1 MDQDPIEIKILNEEP
16 AQVVEERNL
25 KRDIGQKV
33 AETAVS
39 TGKKVWQ
46 SNARKKVTQTLG
58 NGASK
63 VAAKGSQV
71 VQERV
76 VKAAEEQ
83 AKAQLEATKERIRQT
98 DWQAEAKK
106 GVAATL
112 RWLSLQLKQLSEKT
126 EKRDRGPAIED
137 QNPNP

>member
-1 MDQDPIEIKILNEEP
+1 MEQDIEIKILSEEP
-16 AQVVEERNL
+16 APEPERNV
-25 KRDIGQKV
+25 KKEIGQKV
-33 AETAVS
+33 AQTAVS

-46 SNARKKVTQTLG
+46 SDARKKVTQTLG
-58 NGASK
+58 KGASK
-63 VAAKGSQV
+63 VAAKSSQM

-112 RWLSLQLKQLSEKT
+112 RWLSKQLKTLSEKSAQGSMSEE
-126 EKRDRGPAIED
+126 EKTTDS
-137 QNPNP
+137 

>member
-1 MDQDPIEIKILNEEP
+1 MDQDIEIKILNEEP
-16 AQVVEERNL
+16 APEPERNA
-25 KRDIGQKV
+25 KKEIGQKV
-33 AETAVS
+33 AQTAVS

-46 SNARKKVTQTLG
+46 SEARKKVTQTIG
-58 NGASK
+58 KGASK
-63 VAAKGSQV
+63 VAAKSSQM

-112 RWLSLQLKQLSEKT
+112 RWLSKQFKTLSEKSAQ
-126 EKRDRGPAIED
+126 GPATED
-137 QNPNP
+137 QKTADP